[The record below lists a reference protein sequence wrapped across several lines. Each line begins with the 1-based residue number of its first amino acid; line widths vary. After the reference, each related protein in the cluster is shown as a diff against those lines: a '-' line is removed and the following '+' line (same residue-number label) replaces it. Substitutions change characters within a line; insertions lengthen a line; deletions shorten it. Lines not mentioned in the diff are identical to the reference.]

1 MTSVGQ
7 DYAPYVFLLT
17 EDGNVEYIDVISGA
31 QCGTMANGGPLYGVN
46 EIVKFEIG
54 TAYDADFERRVYN
67 GVRLS
72 PATMKNSTWSRP
84 CLQCRPD
91 GAFRA

>member
-1 MTSVGQ
+1 M
-7 DYAPYVFLLT
+7 FLLT

-54 TAYDADFERRVYN
+54 TAYDADFEAEYTTVYA
-67 GVRLS
+67 VS
-72 PATMKNSTWSRP
+72 ATMKNSTWSRP
-84 CLQCRPD
+84 CTMPTRWNFP
-91 GAFRA
+91 A

>member
-1 MTSVGQ
+1 M
-7 DYAPYVFLLT
+7 FLLT

-54 TAYDADFERRVYN
+54 TAYDADFEAEYTTVYA
-67 GVRLS
+67 V
-72 PATMKNSTWSRP
+72 SRNNEKIQP
-84 CLQCRPD
+84 GRGHAQCRPD
-91 GAFRA
+91 GTFQPDRLVCK

>member
-1 MTSVGQ
+1 MLMTSVGQ

-54 TAYDADFERRVYN
+54 TAYDPDFGAEWYN
-67 GVRLS
+67 GVRCS
-72 PATMKNSTWSRP
+72 RNNENSTWSRP
-84 CLQCRPD
+84 CTMPTRWNFP
-91 GAFRA
+91 A